1 MITYDEGQ
9 AVDEFYILFLLLK
22 VDGENE
28 MKYLAHKNEKNEE
41 QDLRDHLEAVAKL
54 CGKFASSFGVYD
66 WGYCCGMLHD
76 IGKYSFAF
84 QERLNGSGKKVDHAT
99 AGAQL
104 CQEKKGLYPIAA
116 YCIMGHHS
124 GLPDTGGDSDTGDR
138 ATFTGRMR
146 KKLEDYHAYEKEI
159 QIPPLSSPPFQPG
172 KTENQGFFFAMFI
185 RMLYSCLVDADFLDT
200 EWFMSGGNAKRDS
213 GDSID
218 LLYGKLETYISGWLE
233 HKELNTINGRRTEI
247 LRNCLEMGQRERGL
261 FRLTVPTGGG
271 KTVASLAFALRHAKE
286 HDMDRV
292 IYVIPYTSII
302 EQNAEV
308 FRNIL
313 GEKNVLEDHC
323 NVDYEATEE
332 LKPMQLATENWD
344 KPVIVTTNV
353 QFFESLFSN
362 KSSKCRKLHSMANSV
377 IIFDEAQ
384 MLPNDYMK
392 PCLAAMEQLI
402 RHYRSTVVLCTA
414 TQPSLQGILSEDMAG
429 VELCPR
435 MEDQFSF
442 FKRVSLKNLDKIS
455 EEELIHRLEKE
466 NQALCIL
473 NTKKRTQKIYQEMKG
488 EGVYHLST
496 AMYPLHR
503 KRVLKEI
510 RERLNTSE
518 KCIVIATS
526 LVEAGVELDFKT
538 VYRQLSGVDSI
549 IQAAGRCNREGKN
562 PAEESL
568 TYIFRLNE
576 KEYVPG
582 QRQQMEI
589 TAGLLEDGKRLDEL
603 ETIQQY
609 FEMLYHFRGDGLDK
623 KNIMKEF
630 GKAGFAFA
638 KVGKE
643 FRLIENDTKT
653 ILITKEKR
661 AEEIKAELKLKGIT
675 KRLIREMGQYCI
687 NVYENDFD
695 KMQAAGMLQPLCEE
709 MADEYFVLRNPEDY
723 TEDMGMMLNAEYGQA
738 VLF

>member
-1 MITYDEGQ
+1 M
-9 AVDEFYILFLLLK
+9 
-22 VDGENE
+22 DGI
-28 MKYLAHKNEKNEE
+28 YLAHKNENGEE
-41 QDLRDHLEAVAKL
+41 QTLKEHLEGTARL
-54 CGKFASSFGVYD
+54 CGRFASSFGVYD

-76 IGKYSFAF
+76 IGKYSLAF
-84 QERLNGSGKKVDHAT
+84 QERLNGSEKKVDHAT

-104 CQEKKGLYPIAA
+104 CWAKKGLYPIAA

-124 GLPDTGGDSDTGDR
+124 GLPDTGRDGDTGDR
-138 ATFTGRMR
+138 ATFIGRLR

-159 QIPPLSSPPFQPG
+159 QIPPLSPPPFQPG
-172 KTENQGFFFAMFI
+172 IMENQGFFSAMFI

-200 EWFMSGGNAKRDS
+200 ECFMNGGNIKRDS
-213 GDSID
+213 GDPID
-218 LLYGKLETYISGWLE
+218 LLYERLEAYISGWLE
-233 HKELNTINGRRTEI
+233 HKEWNTINGRRTEI

-286 HDMDRV
+286 NDMDRV

-313 GEKNVLEDHC
+313 GERNVLEDHC

-332 LKPMQLATENWD
+332 LKLMQLATENWD

-362 KSSKCRKLHSMANSV
+362 KSSKCRKLHSMTNSV

-384 MLPNDYMK
+384 MLPNDYLK

-414 TQPSLQGILSEDMAG
+414 TQPSLQGILSEDMTG

-442 FKRVSLKNLDKIS
+442 FKRVSLKNLDKLS

-510 RERLNTSE
+510 RERLNASE

-526 LVEAGVELDFKT
+526 LVEAGVDLDFKT
-538 VYRQLSGVDSI
+538 VYRQLAGADSI

-562 PAEESL
+562 SAEESI

-589 TAGLLEDGKRLDEL
+589 TASLLEDGKRLDEL

-609 FEMLYHFRGDGLDK
+609 FEMLYHFRGEGLDK

-630 GKAGFAFA
+630 NKGRFSFA

-643 FRLIENDTKT
+643 FRLIEDHTKT

-661 AEEIKAELKLKGIT
+661 AEEIRTELNLRGIT

-695 KMQAAGMLQPLCEE
+695 KMQAAGMLLPLCDGMEK
-709 MADEYFVLRNPEDY
+709 EYFVLRNPEDY
-723 TEDMGMMLNAEYGQA
+723 TEDMGLMLDAEYGQA